1 MKTKKTIE
9 LFTKKTSD
17 YISSN
22 YLCVNQNET
31 VIDTVKKAV
40 DQNKETIIN
49 NEKCKIIGI
58 VTLKDIFKKF
68 VTNFSHETKIESIMS
83 SPVIYVGGDD
93 LLFHAVGVMRKN
105 NYTHIPVLN
114 SRKRVIGVLNLSD
127 ALSAELGTTMSQIDS
142 LTQDEN
148 DVQGLINIKKY
159 QPILVENLLE
169 QSVAPL
175 DIAYLLSFLNNLI
188 YLRSVSIAKKEI

>member
-1 MKTKKTIE
+1 
-9 LFTKKTSD
+9 
-17 YISSN
+17 
-22 YLCVNQNET
+22 
-31 VIDTVKKAV
+31 
-40 DQNKETIIN
+40 
-49 NEKCKIIGI
+49 
-58 VTLKDIFKKF
+58 
-68 VTNFSHETKIESIMS
+68 MS

-93 LLFHAVGVMRKN
+93 LLFHAVGIMRKN
-105 NYTHIPVLN
+105 NFSHIPVLN

-169 QSVAPL
+169 QSVVPL

-188 YLRSVSIAKKEI
+188 YLRSVSIAKKEISSQFKGFKPPKFSVITMGSGGRMESFLHPDQDNGIIYLGEETKEADQYFEQLSKHFTKL